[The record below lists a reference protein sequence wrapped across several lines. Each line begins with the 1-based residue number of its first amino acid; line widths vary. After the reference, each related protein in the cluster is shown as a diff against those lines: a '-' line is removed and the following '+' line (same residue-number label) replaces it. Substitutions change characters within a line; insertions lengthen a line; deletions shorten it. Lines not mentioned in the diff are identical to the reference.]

1 MEAHP
6 SRPGRGATVP
16 NDITQLMCFTFAL
29 VMFAV
34 SWLRHQAIRRFMKD
48 IGRFVF
54 WRHHAHLA
62 LTILLCGI
70 IAVVPYMTEAW
81 SPPGLLGVIA
91 GMSCLMV
98 VYDLFGGALFACK
111 LDERPSNKFS
121 PTTSGNQILLH
132 GNVNVEVPPPVE
144 MGVPL

>member
-1 MEAHP
+1 
-6 SRPGRGATVP
+6 
-16 NDITQLMCFTFAL
+16 MCLTFAL

-62 LTILLCGI
+62 LTILLCVI

-81 SPPGLLGVIA
+81 TPAGLLGVIA

-111 LDERPSNKFS
+111 LSG
-121 PTTSGNQILLH
+121 TTKSALNLHNNVLH
-132 GNVNVEVPPPVE
+132 GNVEAPPSVE
-144 MGVPL
+144 MDEASGKAGGEAGGGAPL